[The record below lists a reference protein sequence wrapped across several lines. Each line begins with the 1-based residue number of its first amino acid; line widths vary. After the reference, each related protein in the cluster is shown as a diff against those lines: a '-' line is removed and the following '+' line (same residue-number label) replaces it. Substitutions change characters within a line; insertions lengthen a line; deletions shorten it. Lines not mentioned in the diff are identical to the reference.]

1 MFLRRFRKFTKR
13 LNSLVNLVV
22 GVAGF
27 EPVSH
32 CTRLATSLVNH
43 TQKRILS

>member
-13 LNSLVNLVV
+13 LNSLVNLMV

-27 EPVSH
+27 AIVSSSH
-32 CTRLATSLVNH
+32 
-43 TQKRILS
+43 

>member
-22 GVAGF
+22 GVEGF
-27 EPVSH
+27 AIVAS
-32 CTRLATSLVNH
+32 NH
-43 TQKRILS
+43 